1 MPTVLVTGAGRGLG
15 REFARQYAADGW
27 SVIATVRNPEAAD
40 PLRSLGGDIRIE
52 LLDMRDR
59 PGLAAFARRLAA
71 APLDLF
77 IANAGISGPGRLKS
91 AEDAAGWMEAFGVN
105 VVAPALLGEMLAP
118 SVIAARGKMVAITSR
133 RGSITEIS
141 AGGWNAYRASKAA
154 LNAAWRAMA
163 AELSSEPISIAMIH
177 PGTAKTDMAGAAAPL
192 EIADSISAVRRVIE
206 GLTPEE
212 KGVFLDYRGETLPW

>member
-1 MPTVLVTGAGRGLG
+1 MLVTGAGRGLG
-15 REFARQYAADGW
+15 LEFARQYAADGW
-27 SVIATVRNPEAAD
+27 SVIATVRSSEGAGL
-40 PLRSLGGDIRIE
+40 LRSLGGDIRVE
-52 LLDMRDR
+52 GLDMRDR
-59 PGLAAFARRLAA
+59 PALVEFARRFAG

-91 AEDAAGWMEAFGVN
+91 AEDAAGWMETFGVN

-118 SVIAARGKMVAITSR
+118 SVIAARGTMVAITSR
-133 RGSITEIS
+133 RGSIAHIE

-163 AELSSEPISIAMIH
+163 VELAGEPISIAMIH
-177 PGTAKTDMAGAAAPL
+177 PGTVKTDLAGASAPL
-192 EIADSISAVRRVIE
+192 EIAESIAAVRRVIE

-212 KGVFLDYRGETLPW
+212 KGVFLDYRGEPLPW